1 MNTELF
7 IARRY
12 MLSRRKK
19 FLSMS
24 TAIAIGG
31 VFVGVAALL
40 ITLSMMNGF
49 QNELRRRILGG
60 TPHIIVR
67 KYFNEPIREYKNIAE
82 QIKNYRFI
90 EASAPFV
97 YQKSVIKYK
106 RQLDGVII
114 KGVDD
119 QLEKEITEIG
129 SKMISGIFELDGGC
143 VIGVELAHNLGA
155 SVGDSVV
162 IALPFG
168 DQIGLLPRAKKVELR
183 GIFDFGYFDYNATL
197 VYMGME
203 DVQALFE
210 MGESISGVAL
220 KIDDIYKAPQYARQ
234 IEEDLGYPYRGQ
246 DWIESNRSVFAA
258 LRIEKV
264 ITFIVLILIIIVAG
278 FNIVG
283 TLINM
288 VKKKTKEIGIMRSYG
303 FTAPRIMRIFIY
315 HGTSIGIIGTILG
328 LVFAFVACQFLDQ
341 YQVSLPGDIYF
352 IETLPVEMEFSD
364 FLVTAIAAIL
374 ISFLA
379 TIYPAKRATGLT
391 TVEALRNE

>member
-12 MLSRRKK
+12 MLSRHRK

-67 KYFNEPIREYKNIAE
+67 KYFNEPIREYANIKE
-82 QIKNYRFI
+82 EISNYDFV

-129 SKMISGIFELDGGC
+129 SKMISGIFELEGGC
-143 VIGVELAHNLGA
+143 VIGVELAHNLGVA
-155 SVGDSVV
+155 VGDSVV

-197 VYMGME
+197 VYMGMK

-210 MGESISGVAL
+210 MGESISGVEL

-258 LRIEKV
+258 LRIEKI

-303 FTAPRIMRIFIY
+303 FTAPKIMRIFIY
-315 HGTSIGIIGTILG
+315 HGTIIGIIGTILG

-352 IETLPVEMEFSD
+352 IETLPVEVEFND

-379 TIYPAKRATGLT
+379 TIYPAKRATELT

>member
-1 MNTELF
+1 
-7 IARRY
+7 
-12 MLSRRKK
+12 
-19 FLSMS
+19 
-24 TAIAIGG
+24 
-31 VFVGVAALL
+31 
-40 ITLSMMNGF
+40 
-49 QNELRRRILGG
+49 
-60 TPHIIVR
+60 
-67 KYFNEPIREYKNIAE
+67 
-82 QIKNYRFI
+82 
-90 EASAPFV
+90 
-97 YQKSVIKYK
+97 
-106 RQLDGVII
+106 VII

-119 QLEKEITEIG
+119 RLEKEITEIG

-143 VIGVELAHNLGA
+143 VIGVELAHNLGV

-197 VYMGME
+197 VYMGMN

-234 IEEDLGYPYRGQ
+234 IEGDLGYPYRGQ

-258 LRIEKV
+258 LRIEKI

-303 FTAPRIMRIFIY
+303 FTAPKIMRIFIY
-315 HGTSIGIIGTILG
+315 HGTIIGIIGTILG

-352 IETLPVEMEFSD
+352 IETLPVEVEFND

>member
-12 MLSRRKK
+12 LLSRHRK
-19 FLSMS
+19 FLSFS
-24 TAIAIGG
+24 TVIGIGG
-31 VFVGVAALL
+31 VFIGVAALL

-67 KYFNEPIREYKNIAE
+67 KYFNEPIREYQTLAAKLE
-82 QIKNYRFI
+82 DYRFI
-90 EASAPFV
+90 EAAAPFV

-106 RQLDGVII
+106 QQLDGVVI

-119 QLEKEITEIG
+119 KLEQNITEIG
-129 SKMISGIFELDGGC
+129 QKMIDGVFRLRGGC
-143 VIGVELAHNLGA
+143 VIGVELAHSLGVN
-155 SVGDSVV
+155 VGDSLVV
-162 IALPFG
+162 ALPFG
-168 DQIGLLPRAKKVELR
+168 DQLGLIPRAKRVVVN
-183 GIFDFGYFDYNATL
+183 GIFDLGYYDYNATL
-197 VYMGME
+197 IYMDLK
-203 DVQALFE
+203 DVQALFD
-210 MGESISGVAL
+210 MGESINGIAV
-220 KIDDIYKAPQYARQ
+220 KIGDIYRAPQYARR
-234 IEEDLGYPYRGQ
+234 IESDLGYPYRAQ

-258 LRIEKV
+258 LRIEKI

-288 VKKKTKEIGIMRSYG
+288 VKKKTKEIGIMRSFG
-303 FTAPRIMRIFIY
+303 FTARQIMKVFVY
-315 HGTSIGIIGTILG
+315 HGTIIGLIGTALG
-328 LVFAFVACQFLDQ
+328 LGFAYFACVVLDR

-352 IETLPVEMEFSD
+352 IETLPVEMDLND
-364 FLVTAIAAIL
+364 FLLTALAAIL

-379 TIYPAKRATGLT
+379 TIYPARRATQLT
-391 TVEALRNE
+391 AVEALRNE

>member
-1 MNTELF
+1 MNTEFF

-12 MLSRRKK
+12 MLSRHRK

-67 KYFNEPIREYKNIAE
+67 KYFNEPIYDYHKVTEKLEPYKFV
-82 QIKNYRFI
+82 Q
-90 EASAPFV
+90 ASAPFV
-97 YQKSVIKYK
+97 IQKSVIKYK
-106 RQLDGVII
+106 RQLDGVVI

-119 QLEKEITEIG
+119 EMEKNITEIG
-129 SKMISGIFELDGGC
+129 QKMISGIFELAGGC
-143 VIGVELAHNLGA
+143 VIGVELAHNLGVT
-155 SVGDSVV
+155 VGDSLV

-168 DQIGLLPRAKKVELR
+168 EQLGLVPRAKKVVLR
-183 GIFDFGYFDYNATL
+183 GIFDFGYYDYNATI
-197 VYMGME
+197 VYMDLK
-203 DVQALFE
+203 DVQTLFE
-210 MGESISGVAL
+210 MGESISGVEVR
-220 KIDDIYKAPQYARQ
+220 IEDIYKAPQHARK
-234 IEEDLGYPYRGQ
+234 IEEDLGYPYRAQ

-258 LRIEKV
+258 LKMEKI
-264 ITFIVLILIIIVAG
+264 ITFIVLVLIIIVAG
-278 FNIVG
+278 FNIIG

-303 FTAPRIMRIFIY
+303 FTAPKIMKIFIY
-315 HGTSIGIIGTILG
+315 HGSIIGVIGTVLG
-328 LVFAFVACQFLDQ
+328 LTFAFLACLLLDK
-341 YQVSLPGDIYF
+341 YQVTLPGDIYF
-352 IETLPVEMEFSD
+352 IETLPVEMEVND
-364 FLVTAIAAIL
+364 FVLTAIAAIL
-374 ISFLA
+374 ISFLS

>member
-12 MLSRRKK
+12 MLSHRKK

-67 KYFNEPIREYKNIAE
+67 KYFNEPIREYKTIAE

-143 VIGVELAHNLGA
+143 VIGVELAHNLGV

-197 VYMGME
+197 VYMGMN

-234 IEEDLGYPYRGQ
+234 IEGDLGYPYRGQ

-258 LRIEKV
+258 LRIEKI

-303 FTAPRIMRIFIY
+303 FTAPKIMRIFIY
-315 HGTSIGIIGTILG
+315 HGTIIGIIGTILG

-352 IETLPVEMEFSD
+352 IETLPVEVEFND

>member
-1 MNTELF
+1 VNTELF

-12 MLSRRKK
+12 MRSRHRK
-19 FLSMS
+19 FLSLS
-24 TAIAIGG
+24 TTIAIGG

-67 KYFNEPIREYKNIAE
+67 KYFNEPLQDQQHVLERISDYD
-82 QIKNYRFI
+82 FI
-90 EASAPFV
+90 VASAPFV
-97 YQKSVIKYK
+97 YQKSVIKHK
-106 RQLDGVII
+106 RLLDGVII

-119 QLEKEITEIG
+119 KLEREITEIG
-129 SKMISGIFELDGGC
+129 QKMISGIFELEGGC
-143 VIGVELAHNLGA
+143 VIGIELAHNLGVN
-155 SVGDSVV
+155 VGDSVV

-168 DQIGLLPRAKKVELR
+168 DQLGLIPRAKKVELR

-197 VYMGME
+197 VYMQIE
-203 DVQALFE
+203 DVQSLFE
-210 MGESISGVAL
+210 MNGGISGVEL
-220 KIDDIYKAPQYARQ
+220 KIDDIYKAPEYARR
-234 IEEDLGYPYRGQ
+234 IEEDLGYPYRAQ

-258 LRIEKV
+258 LRIEKI
-264 ITFIVLILIIIVAG
+264 ITFIVLVLIVIVAG
-278 FNIVG
+278 FNIIG

-303 FTAPRIMRIFIY
+303 FTAPKIMRIFIY
-315 HGTSIGIIGTILG
+315 HGTIIGIIGTALG
-328 LVFAFVACQFLDQ
+328 LCFAFVACLLLDQ

-352 IETLPVEMEFSD
+352 IETLPVEMEFTD

-374 ISFLA
+374 ISFVA
-379 TIYPAKRATGLT
+379 TIYPAKRAAELT

>member
-82 QIKNYRFI
+82 QIKSYRFV

-106 RQLDGVII
+106 RHLDGVII

-143 VIGVELAHNLGA
+143 VIGVELAHNLGV

-197 VYMGME
+197 VYMGRE
-203 DVQALFE
+203 DVQALFD
-210 MGESISGVAL
+210 MGESISGVEL

-258 LRIEKV
+258 LRIEKI

-303 FTAPRIMRIFIY
+303 FTAPKIMRIFIY
-315 HGTSIGIIGTILG
+315 HGTIIGIIGTILG

-341 YQVSLPGDIYF
+341 YRVSLPGDIYF
-352 IETLPVEMEFSD
+352 IETLPVEVQFND

-379 TIYPAKRATGLT
+379 TIYPAKRATELT

>member
-12 MLSRRKK
+12 MLSRHRK

-60 TPHIIVR
+60 TPHIIIR
-67 KYFNEPIREYKNIAE
+67 KYFNEPIREYANIKDK
-82 QIKNYRFI
+82 IKNYGFVQ
-90 EASAPFV
+90 ASAPFV

-114 KGVDD
+114 KGVDE
-119 QLEKEITEIG
+119 QMEKEITEIG
-129 SKMISGIFELDGGC
+129 SKMVSGIFELDGGC
-143 VIGVELAHNLGA
+143 VIGIELAHNLGV

-183 GIFDFGYFDYNATL
+183 GVFDFGYFDYNATL
-197 VYMGME
+197 VYMDMK

-220 KIDDIYKAPQYARQ
+220 KIDDIYKAPQYARR

-258 LRIEKV
+258 LRIEKI

-303 FTAPRIMRIFIY
+303 FTAPKIMRIFIY
-315 HGTSIGIIGTILG
+315 HGTMIGIIGTLIG
-328 LVFAFVACQFLDQ
+328 LMFAFVACQFLDQ

-352 IETLPVEMEFSD
+352 IETLPVEMEFND
-364 FLVTAIAAIL
+364 FLVTAIVAIL

-379 TIYPAKRATGLT
+379 TIYPAKRATELT

>member
-1 MNTELF
+1 MNTEFF

-60 TPHIIVR
+60 TPHIIIR
-67 KYFNEPIREYKNIAE
+67 KYFNEPIQNYGDMVEK
-82 QIKNYRFI
+82 IKGYDFVK
-90 EASAPFV
+90 ASAPFV

-106 RQLDGVII
+106 RSLDGVII

-119 QLEKEITEIG
+119 RLEKEITEIG
-129 SKMISGIFELDGGC
+129 QKMISGIFELDGGC
-143 VIGVELAHNLGA
+143 VIGVELAHNLGI

-168 DQIGLLPRAKKVELR
+168 DQMGLLPRAKKVELR

-197 VYMGME
+197 VYMSMQ
-203 DVQALFE
+203 DVQSLFE
-210 MGESISGVAL
+210 MGRSISGVEV
-220 KIDDIYKAPQYARQ
+220 KVDDIYKAPQYARR

-246 DWIESNRSVFAA
+246 DWVESNRSVFAA
-258 LRIEKV
+258 LRIEKI

-278 FNIVG
+278 FNIIG

-288 VKKKTKEIGIMRSYG
+288 VKKKTKEIGIMRSFG

-315 HGTSIGIIGTILG
+315 HGTLIGIIGTALG
-328 LVFAFVACQFLDQ
+328 LVFAFAACQLLDQ
-341 YQVSLPGDIYF
+341 YQVTLPGDIYF
-352 IETLPVEMEFSD
+352 IETLPVEMELND
-364 FLVTAIAAIL
+364 FIVTAIAAIL

-379 TIYPAKRATGLT
+379 TIYPAKRATDLT

>member
-1 MNTELF
+1 MNTEFF

-12 MLSRRKK
+12 LLSRHRK
-19 FLSMS
+19 FLSFS
-24 TAIAIGG
+24 TVIGIGG

-67 KYFNEPIREYKNIAE
+67 KYFNEPLRGYQGVAEKLKEYE
-82 QIKNYRFI
+82 FI
-90 EASAPFV
+90 QAFAPFV

-106 RQLDGVII
+106 RQLDGVVI

-119 QLEKEITEIG
+119 KLEKNITEIG
-129 SKMISGIFELDGGC
+129 KKMISGIFELDGGC
-143 VIGVELAHNLGA
+143 VIGVELAHSMGIG
-155 SVGDSVV
+155 VGDSLVV
-162 IALPFG
+162 ALPFG
-168 DQIGLLPRAKKVELR
+168 NQLGLMPRAKRVSVN
-183 GIFDFGYFDYNATL
+183 GIFDFGYYDYNATL
-197 VYMGME
+197 IYMDID
-203 DVQALFE
+203 DVQTLFD
-210 MGESISGVAL
+210 MGQSISGIAV
-220 KIDDIYKAPQYARQ
+220 KIGDIYEAPKYARR
-234 IEEDLGYPYRGQ
+234 IEEDLGYPYRAQ

-258 LRIEKV
+258 LRIEKI

-303 FTAPRIMRIFIY
+303 FTARQIMKIFIY
-315 HGTSIGIIGTILG
+315 HGTVIGIIGTVLG
-328 LVFAFVACQFLDQ
+328 LLFAFVACLVLDT

-352 IETLPVEMEFSD
+352 IETLPVEMDIND
-364 FLVTAIAAIL
+364 FVVTAVAAIL
-374 ISFLA
+374 ITFAA
-379 TIYPAKRATGLT
+379 TIYPARRATELT

>member
-1 MNTELF
+1 MNTEFF

-12 MLSRRKK
+12 MLSRHRK

-67 KYFNEPIREYKNIAE
+67 KYFNEPIYDYQNVVKKLEP
-82 QIKNYRFI
+82 YRFVQ
-90 EASAPFV
+90 ASAPFV
-97 YQKSVIKYK
+97 MQKSVIKYK
-106 RQLDGVII
+106 KQLDGVVI

-119 QLEKEITEIG
+119 RLERNITEIG
-129 SKMISGIFELDGGC
+129 QKMISGVFELAGGC

-155 SVGDSVV
+155 AVGDSVV
-162 IALPFG
+162 IALPFAE
-168 DQIGLLPRAKKVELR
+168 QFGLVPRAKKVVLR
-183 GIFDFGYFDYNATL
+183 GIFDFGYYDYNATV
-197 VYMGME
+197 VYMDMR
-203 DVQALFE
+203 DVQVLFE
-210 MGESISGVAL
+210 MGESISGVEV
-220 KIDDIYKAPQYARQ
+220 KIEDIYRAPQYARK
-234 IEEDLGYPYRGQ
+234 IEEGLGYPYRAQ

-258 LRIEKV
+258 LKMEKI
-264 ITFIVLILIIIVAG
+264 ITFVVLVLIIIVAG
-278 FNIVG
+278 FNIIG

-303 FTAPRIMRIFIY
+303 FTTPKIMRIFIY
-315 HGTSIGIIGTILG
+315 HGSIIGVIGTLLG
-328 LVFAFVACQFLDQ
+328 LTFAFLACLLLDR
-341 YQVSLPGDIYF
+341 YQVTLPGDIYF
-352 IETLPVEMEFSD
+352 IETLPVEMELND
-364 FLVTAIAAIL
+364 FVLTAIAAIL
-374 ISFLA
+374 ISFLS
-379 TIYPAKRATGLT
+379 TIYPAKRATELT

>member
-1 MNTELF
+1 MNTEFF

-12 MLSRRKK
+12 LLSRHRK
-19 FLSMS
+19 FLSFS
-24 TAIAIGG
+24 TVIGIGG

-67 KYFNEPIREYKNIAE
+67 KYFNEPLRDYQGVAE
-82 QIKNYRFI
+82 KLKKYEFI
-90 EASAPFV
+90 QASAPFV

-106 RQLDGVII
+106 RQLDGVVI

-119 QLEKEITEIG
+119 KLEKNITEIG
-129 SKMISGIFELDGGC
+129 KKMISGIFELDGGC
-143 VIGVELAHNLGA
+143 VIGVELAHSMGVG
-155 SVGDSVV
+155 VGDSLVV
-162 IALPFG
+162 ALPFG
-168 DQIGLLPRAKKVELR
+168 DQLGLMPRAKRVSVN
-183 GIFDFGYFDYNATL
+183 GIFDFGYYDYNATL
-197 VYMGME
+197 IYMNID
-203 DVQALFE
+203 DVQTLFD
-210 MGESISGVAL
+210 MGQSISGIAV
-220 KIDDIYKAPQYARQ
+220 KIGDIYDAPKYARR
-234 IEEDLGYPYRGQ
+234 IEEDLGYPYRVQ

-258 LRIEKV
+258 LRIEKI
-264 ITFIVLILIIIVAG
+264 ITFIVLVLIIIVAG

-303 FTAPRIMRIFIY
+303 FTARQIMKIFIY
-315 HGTSIGIIGTILG
+315 HGTVIGIIGTVLG
-328 LVFAFVACQFLDQ
+328 LLFAFVACLVLDT

-352 IETLPVEMEFSD
+352 IETLPVEMDIND
-364 FLVTAIAAIL
+364 FIVTAVAAI
-374 ISFLA
+374 IITFAA
-379 TIYPAKRATGLT
+379 TIYPARRATELT